1 MTLTLFAAYGQSCQ
15 VDFVYRETNG
25 TAINVTGYSAEF
37 QIRRP
42 DGSLL
47 GALLSTTSGGNITN
61 GGVNGTFG
69 VTVPEATID
78 ALSTVCGN
86 PPRRAVSWRMVVTP
100 GGGDPIDL
108 GAGALR
114 VSPEGTVIVS
124 QTVNAVTP
132 TYQTTVTAIGSRGP
146 TGATGAQGPP
156 GTGTEPDTDVTTT
169 ASTSSATLR
178 TRAVT
183 SSRKSTLRVEC
194 VITRTSDSLER
205 VMTGTVVATCDGAG
219 ATTITSVSWERVDD
233 VDLGAI
239 GFTGGT
245 NLVTMTGYP
254 GEAGQLK
261 WRTRVELIS
270 ETTL

>member
-1 MTLTLFAAYGQSCQ
+1 MTLTLFAAYGQALA
-15 VDFVYRETNG
+15 VDFVYRDTNAA
-25 TAINVTGYSAEF
+25 AINITGYSAEF
-37 QIRRP
+37 QFRRP

-114 VSPEGTVIVS
+114 VSPEGTAIVS

-146 TGATGAQGPP
+146 TGPTGPQGPAGQGGKTAHP
-156 GTGTEPDTDVTTT
+156 PVTVSTVATHTLGTVDVAAYRGGTLSLDVSVR
-169 ASTSSATLR
+169 A
-178 TRAVT
+178 TRAGVT
-183 SSRKSTLRVEC
+183 RQFAYTHFLSVASN
-194 VITRTSDSLER
+194 
-205 VMTGTVVATCDGAG
+205 GTVTKDDTAIDAEADFTWGAPDITLSTDTVTLVWY
-219 ATTITSVSWERVDD
+219 ANDTTSTTISAFSQPS
-233 VDLGAI
+233 LS
-239 GFTGGT
+239 
-245 NLVTMTGYP
+245 P
-254 GEAGQLK
+254 
-261 WRTRVELIS
+261 
-270 ETTL
+270 